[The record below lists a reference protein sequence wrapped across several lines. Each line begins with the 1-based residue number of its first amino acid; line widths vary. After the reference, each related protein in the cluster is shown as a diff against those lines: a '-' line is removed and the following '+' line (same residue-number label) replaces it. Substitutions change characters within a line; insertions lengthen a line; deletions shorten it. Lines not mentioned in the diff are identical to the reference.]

1 MSRNIYKGYNF
12 IFEQMSAET
21 SGKKDDLSSII
32 YGIVPPV
39 LSAMTAAG
47 SPETKTSSSFKTF
60 SDSMLAVKD
69 FNGLKDLIMS
79 EVEKIQ
85 SEDKE
90 EFKKGIGELFNQLMK
105 VPDVNKK
112 FDTSK
117 ETIKSILDE
126 TGSVIEEVEK
136 ISQNQVNEKYGSLD
150 STDFPKA
157 KRSGKA
163 YVDTAD
169 RLMRAATSLYMDTRP
184 GHLEPKIAQDP
195 NIQKFVKRAEQIFKI
210 EAPELQIEG
219 KRGGLFGLGKI
230 KTEGGKE
237 KGRDFYIKVD
247 RLMDEIGTIR
257 NEIAKMRGKTT
268 NVVVPPPTPPTPV
281 PAKTETGDTTATTPK
296 TEGTG
301 TDKTDTG
308 VGGFSTCGFPIG
320 ISSRRC
326 KEIADLQNK
335 LMKIPCIEEV
345 LSKHGGADG
354 KFGKYTSA
362 AVHSAYNAIAG
373 KEEKSAVVTEEMY
386 KAIMVADFAG
396 TVKESV
402 DNSIFE
408 MEYTKGG
415 LLGFDDFNCVAKVY
429 EQQSDLASKICDK
442 FKAILPTIPKK
453 GIGDDKVGDKEPE
466 KDGSK
471 EGPNRDDWSGLK
483 YPLTNTYSIPFD
495 ESLLS
500 FWGKEAALTA
510 LSFAIPGSG
519 LLLKAGSSGI
529 RSLGVEAAT
538 KIGAKKLATK
548 IAGKAAMRRAAA
560 TGIGA
565 SKLLSGVA
573 RMNLRKYAGLIP
585 IKGIKYITIPKRLA
599 SGLIGGALGGAALDF
614 LSGRD
619 TVSIT
624 VVNGFIER
632 DVILM
637 ITKGMVNTIDGYVS
651 DEDYASIAN
660 LLAVI
665 KGCWTVDDSDKAV
678 SAWGELKNLYK
689 TSEGEDLSDDIKG
702 IKPKVGD
709 VEGYP
714 NLRSENPQSN
724 LKEVDWDIAVQ
735 EVRSFVNL
743 LDTNEK
749 TIPGNISKISP
760 EYIKAAAEGR
770 YVEVDAEGNII
781 DSEKKD

>member
-12 IFEQMSAET
+12 IFEQMAAET
-21 SGKKDDLSSII
+21 TGKKDDLSSII

-47 SPETKTSSSFKTF
+47 APETKTSSSFKAF

-79 EVEKIQ
+79 EVEKIK
-85 SEDKE
+85 SEGKE
-90 EFKKGIGELFNQLMK
+90 EFKKGISELFDQLMK

-112 FDTSK
+112 FDFSK

-126 TGSVIEEVEK
+126 TGTVIEEVEK
-136 ISQNQVNEKYGSLD
+136 IAEKPVNEKFGSLD

-195 NIQKFVKRAEQIFKI
+195 DIQKFVKRAEQIFKV

-219 KRGGLFGLGKI
+219 KRGGLLGLGKI

-268 NVVVPPPTPPTPV
+268 NVVVTPPTPPSPV
-281 PAKTETGDTTATTPK
+281 PPKTETGDTTATATTSK
-296 TEGTG
+296 EGTE
-301 TDKTDTG
+301 TAKTDSGDSG
-308 VGGFSTCGFPIG
+308 VSTCGFPIG

-362 AVHSAYNAIAG
+362 AVHSAYNAITG
-373 KEEKSAVVTEEMY
+373 KDEKSAVVTEEMY
-386 KAIMVADFAG
+386 KAIMAADFGGA
-396 TVKESV
+396 VKESMN
-402 DNSIFE
+402 NSIFE
-408 MEYTKGG
+408 MEYNKGG
-415 LLGFDDFNCVAKVY
+415 LLGFDDFNCVSKVY
-429 EQQSDLASKICDK
+429 EQQSDLVSKICDK
-442 FKAILPTIPKK
+442 FKAILPTIPGKK
-453 GIGDDKVGDKEPE
+453 GIGRDKVEDVKPSEG
-466 KDGSK
+466 G
-471 EGPNRDDWSGLK
+471 GPNRDDWSGLK
-483 YPLTNTYSIPFD
+483 YPISNTYSIPFD
-495 ESLLS
+495 ESLAS
-500 FWGKEAALTA
+500 FWAKEAALTA
-510 LSFAIPGSG
+510 ISFALPGSG
-519 LLLKAGSSGI
+519 LLLKAGSQGI
-529 RSLGVEAAT
+529 RSLGSKAAAGL
-538 KIGAKKLATK
+538 GAKKLATK
-548 IAGKAAMRRAAA
+548 IAGKAATRRAAA
-560 TGIGA
+560 TGIAA
-565 SKLLSGVA
+565 SKLLGGA
-573 RMNLRKYAGLIP
+573 AKMNIKKYAGLVP
-585 IKGIKYITIPKRLA
+585 YKGAKYITIPKRLK

-619 TVSIT
+619 TVSVTII
-624 VVNGFIER
+624 NGFIER

-651 DEDYASIAN
+651 DEDFASIAN

-665 KGCWTVDDSDKAV
+665 KGCWTVDESDKAI
-678 SAWGELKNLYK
+678 SAWGELKRLYK
-689 TSEGEDLSDDIKG
+689 TAEGEDLSSDIKS

-709 VEGYP
+709 VEGFP
-714 NLRSENPQSN
+714 NLRSENPQMN
-724 LKEVDWDIAVQ
+724 LKDMDWDIAVQ
-735 EVRSFVNL
+735 EVRSFVDL
-743 LDTNEK
+743 LDSNEK
-749 TIPGNISKISP
+749 TMTSNISKISP
-760 EYIKAAAEGR
+760 EYVKASIEGK
-770 YVEVDAEGNII
+770 YVEVDSNGDII
-781 DSEKKD
+781 DNEKKD